1 MSLMMTLSKTH
12 CIIDCSGSMSEYGK
26 QMLLVN
32 LLRYIRQFAEQ
43 HSQDIHYYIWQKQVS
58 KIIWSDEVDVELPI
72 LLGSG
77 DTTALCNWS
86 EEHPDVNLLVLTD
99 GALKLTKQ
107 HRYQLGQLDNLYLLG
122 IGGDADM
129 SQLKALSD
137 YCYCAEQLDQAL
149 HTIWKTS
156 SAISTPPLT
165 KVDLAKV
172 VGQISKEED
181 DEW

>member
-1 MSLMMTLSKTH
+1 MMTLSKTH

-32 LLRYIRQFAEQ
+32 LLRYIRQFTEQ
-43 HSQDIHYYIWQKQVS
+43 HNKDISYFIWQKQIS
-58 KIIWSDEVDVELPI
+58 EIIWSDEVDVELPI

-99 GALKLTKQ
+99 GAFKLTKQ
-107 HRYQLGQLDNLYLLG
+107 QRHQLGQLDNLYLIG
-122 IGGDADM
+122 VGGDADVP
-129 SQLKALSD
+129 QLKTLSD
-137 YCYCAEQLDQAL
+137 YCYCAEQLDYAL
-149 HTIWKTS
+149 HAMWKTR